1 MHAHDIDVSDNY
13 SKTPGDLWQ
22 YCKNEAVINAVNYN
36 AVDFNAASAT
46 NNSVKI
52 KEKKW
57 QVKQA
62 LIAQKVLE

>member
-13 SKTPGDLWQ
+13 SKTPGALWQ

-46 NNSVKI
+46 NNSFKI
-52 KEKKW
+52 KEKK
-57 QVKQA
+57 
-62 LIAQKVLE
+62 